1 MLPFR
6 PHFDFILDNYILA
19 EKSLKSL
26 QEHLTEDSN
35 LLFEYDKTMND
46 YMILGVIQKLPL
58 DENVEPAVVK
68 SEKETTK
75 VRVGTI

>member
-1 MLPFR
+1 MNFWTIKKIILKKSQDNSNFKGSKYEVMLPFR

-26 QEHLTEDSN
+26 QEHLTENSN

-46 YMILGVIQKLPL
+46 
-58 DENVEPAVVK
+58 E
-68 SEKETTK
+68 
-75 VRVGTI
+75 

>member
-6 PHFDFILDNYILA
+6 PHFDFIHDNYILA

-35 LLFEYDKTMND
+35 LLFKYHKIMND
-46 YMILGVIQKLPL
+46 YMIMGI
-58 DENVEPAVVK
+58 
-68 SEKETTK
+68 
-75 VRVGTI
+75 I